1 MQSLKVLAV
10 LLTMEQVT
18 LRTHALRAR
27 ANISA
32 HAWTACSQVNA
43 FTLNVFSL
51 RRRLRERK
59 EEVLTVAGVCVPY
72 GEEETSSVW
81 PPPRQRYVC
90 NAEPQDASL
99 CELMADASENGGPM
113 WMCYAP
119 APEPDDLGNYF
130 DEMMS

>member
-27 ANISA
+27 TNISA